1 MVWRQFMDI
10 AMAFAIVMG
19 MTHAKFY
26 ENSNDQLISGKMG
39 D

>member
-19 MTHAKFY
+19 TTHANFN
-26 ENSNDQLISGKMG
+26 EDLNDQLIGGEMG